1 MVQDCASRQV
11 THSQGLDTKPDK
23 PCPCC
28 GWQHSF
34 AGKGGIVLYA
44 TRLYHCIKFRI
55 LGTQARAEV
64 LRTAEGCV
72 LCNDWTG
79 GHQKDACPYAAR
91 FQACGRDGC
100 ELFHPRVLH
109 APNGKSVNTGM
120 VNHVKHHKELKAPSL
135 RETRFQEGQVQGAA
149 LRNAESSGSPEK
161 RRFAVEDA
169 TATGEAEPEE
179 DVAAITP
186 AGISASAEEAAEIR
200 IPPGSKLLITVRLD
214 FLESVTVKSSVS
226 KRSSP

>member
-1 MVQDCASRQV
+1 MAQDCASRQV
-11 THSQGLDTKPDK
+11 THSQVLDYKPDK

-44 TRLYHCIKFRI
+44 PRLYHCIKLRN
-55 LGTQARAEV
+55 LGAQARAEV
-64 LRTAEGCV
+64 LRMAKGCD
-72 LCNDWTG
+72 LCTDWTG
-79 GHQKDACPYAAR
+79 GHQKDACPYAC

-109 APNGKSVNTGM
+109 APNGKSVNSGV
-120 VNHVKHHKELKAPSL
+120 VNHVKHHTDREAPSP
-135 RETRFQEGQVQGAA
+135 RETRFQEGLVQGAA
-149 LRNAESSGSPEK
+149 LRNGESGGFTER

-179 DVAAITP
+179 DFAAGTP
-186 AGISASAEEAAEIR
+186 AGVHTSAEVAAEIQ
-200 IPPGSKLLITVRLD
+200 IPP
-214 FLESVTVKSSVS
+214 
-226 KRSSP
+226 